1 MEAGN
6 SFQSPKSHGGSAVIS
21 IDILIAQVS
30 GLERQDL
37 ERWIVNKW
45 VLPDRQSGMFVFHEI
60 DVARVKLIRQLREDM
75 EVNEEALPVVLS
87 LLDQLYEMRRRF
99 QALGD
104 AIAETAPEDIQ
115 RAVAARLA
123 KRTSGSLQ

>member
-1 MEAGN
+1 
-6 SFQSPKSHGGSAVIS
+6 VIS